1 MSRLNQFAREAAAAL
16 LRMAKTTK
24 DPTVAAGL
32 VQRAADLKDRTGELP
47 AIDVEAMAEE
57 EARVVLRCRPYET
70 FAQPPRHLHHNDQA
84 ERITHWISAS
94 MPWDA
99 IDRAPDE

>member
-24 DPTVAAGL
+24 DPTIAAGL

-57 EARVVLRCRPYET
+57 
-70 FAQPPRHLHHNDQA
+70 PPKPLTKN
-84 ERITHWISAS
+84 
-94 MPWDA
+94 
-99 IDRAPDE
+99 